1 MYATVTNY
9 VRNLTDGQYGTLMEM
24 FHWSKSLYNVGL
36 YNARQEFFAS
46 GGLLRYEDNYAISYS
61 NENYKMLA
69 PKRHRSDVFVL
80 RAEKKSRCWNV

>member
-9 VRNLTDGQYGTLMEM
+9 VRNLRDGQYSTLMEM

-46 GGLLRYEDNYAISYS
+46 GGLLSYEDNYAISYL

-69 PKRHRSDVFVL
+69 AKGYTDQIL
-80 RAEKKSRCWNV
+80 